1 MLVQRILTAVVLA
14 SLVILAIF
22 QLPSIYFSLFLA
34 LVTLGG
40 AWEWLSLTGVE
51 KNSSRILFLLA
62 LIFPMLGVTYWT
74 LFLEI
79 LSESLEWPELKD
91 YSDALEWLV
100 IPPVLFWLISMILIR
115 HSAQQ
120 LLVMEF
126 KPRTQALIGW
136 MILLAAWMFLGKLRS
151 YYGSFMVLY
160 FLILIWLA
168 DISAYFVGKTW
179 GKDKLA
185 PEISPGKT
193 LQGMYAALV
202 SAVVSSVGFYFCG
215 KLFSDQ
221 GADAPQDDSLWF
233 LDELVSVDI
242 AFLSILTVLL
252 SIYGDLFFS
261 LVKRRKG
268 VKDSGKLLPGHG
280 GILDRV
286 DSIIAAAPF
295 FYAGILLIG
304 RIFYA

>member
-1 MLVQRILTAVVLA
+1 
-14 SLVILAIF
+14 
-22 QLPSIYFSLFLA
+22 
-34 LVTLGG
+34 
-40 AWEWLSLTGVE
+40 
-51 KNSSRILFLLA
+51 
-62 LIFPMLGVTYWT
+62 MLGVTYWT
-74 LFLEI
+74 LFLEL

-100 IPPVLFWLISMILIR
+100 IPPVLFWLLSMILIR
-115 HSAQQ
+115 HSAPQ
-120 LLVMEF
+120 LLTMQF

-136 MILLAAWMFLGKLRS
+136 MVLLAAWMFLGKLRA

-168 DISAYFVGKTW
+168 DISAYFVGKKW

-193 LQGMYAALV
+193 LQGMYGALA

-215 KLFSDQ
+215 KLVAEDT
-221 GADAPQDDSLWF
+221 GAPQDESLWF

>member
-1 MLVQRILTAVVLA
+1 MLVQRILTAMVLA
-14 SLVILAIF
+14 TLVILAIF

-34 LVTLGG
+34 LITLGG

-51 KNSSRILFLLA
+51 KTSTRILFLFA
-62 LIFPMLGVTYWT
+62 LILPMLGVTYWT
-74 LFLEI
+74 LFLEL
-79 LSESLEWPELKD
+79 LSEALEWPELKD

-100 IPPVLFWLISMILIR
+100 IPPVLFWLLSMILIR
-115 HSAQQ
+115 HSAPQ

-136 MILLAAWMFLGKLRS
+136 MVLLAAWMFLGKLRS

-168 DISAYFVGKTW
+168 DISAYFVGNKW

-193 LQGMYAALV
+193 LQGMYGALA

-215 KLFSDQ
+215 KLVAEDT
-221 GADAPQDDSLWF
+221 GAPQDESLWF

>member
-14 SLVILAIF
+14 TLVILAIF

-51 KNSSRILFLLA
+51 KTSTRVVFLFA
-62 LIFPMLGVTYWT
+62 LILPMLGVTYWT
-74 LFLEI
+74 LFLEL

-100 IPPVLFWLISMILIR
+100 IPPVLFWLLSMILIR
-115 HSAQQ
+115 HSAPQ
-120 LLVMEF
+120 LLTMQF

-136 MILLAAWMFLGKLRS
+136 MVLLAAWMFLGKLRA

-168 DISAYFVGKTW
+168 DISAYFVGKKW

-193 LQGMYAALV
+193 LQGMYGALA

-215 KLFSDQ
+215 KLVTEDT
-221 GADAPQDDSLWF
+221 GAPQDESLWF

>member
-1 MLVQRILTAVVLA
+1 MLVQRILTAMVLA
-14 SLVILAIF
+14 TLVILAIF

-34 LVTLGG
+34 LITLGG

-51 KNSSRILFLLA
+51 KTSTRILFLLA
-62 LIFPMLGVTYWT
+62 LILPMLGVTYWT
-74 LFLEI
+74 LFLEL

-100 IPPVLFWLISMILIR
+100 IPPVLFWLLSMILIR
-115 HSAQQ
+115 HSAPQ

-136 MILLAAWMFLGKLRS
+136 MVLLAAWMFLGKLRS

-160 FLILIWLA
+160 FLILIWFA
-168 DISAYFVGKTW
+168 DISAYFVGKKW

-193 LQGMYAALV
+193 LQGMYGALA

-215 KLFSDQ
+215 KLVAEDT
-221 GADAPQDDSLWF
+221 GAPQDESLWF

>member
-14 SLVILAIF
+14 TLVILAIF
-22 QLPSIYFSLFLA
+22 QLPSIYFSLLLA

-51 KNSSRILFLLA
+51 KTSTRILFLLA
-62 LIFPMLGVTYWT
+62 LILPMLGVTYWT
-74 LFLEI
+74 LFLEL

-100 IPPVLFWLISMILIR
+100 IPPVLFWLLSMILIR
-115 HSAQQ
+115 HSAPQ

-136 MILLAAWMFLGKLRS
+136 MVLLAAWMFLGKLRS

-168 DISAYFVGKTW
+168 DISAYFVGKKW

-193 LQGMYAALV
+193 LQGMYGALA

-215 KLFSDQ
+215 KLV
-221 GADAPQDDSLWF
+221 ADDTGAPQDESLWF
-233 LDELVSVDI
+233 LDELVSVDV

>member
-14 SLVILAIF
+14 TLVILAIF

-51 KNSSRILFLLA
+51 KTSTRVVFLFA
-62 LIFPMLGVTYWT
+62 LILPMLGVTYWT
-74 LFLEI
+74 LFLEL

-100 IPPVLFWLISMILIR
+100 IPPVLFWLLSMILIR
-115 HSAQQ
+115 HSAPQ
-120 LLVMEF
+120 LLTMQF

-136 MILLAAWMFLGKLRS
+136 MVLLAAWMFLGKLRA

-168 DISAYFVGKTW
+168 DISAYFVGKKW

-193 LQGMYAALV
+193 LQGMYGALA

-215 KLFSDQ
+215 KLVAEDT
-221 GADAPQDDSLWF
+221 GAPQDESLWF

>member
-14 SLVILAIF
+14 TLVILAIF

-51 KNSSRILFLLA
+51 KTSTRILFLFA
-62 LIFPMLGVTYWT
+62 LILPMLGVTYWT
-74 LFLEI
+74 LFLEL

-100 IPPVLFWLISMILIR
+100 IPPVLFWLLSMILIR
-115 HSAQQ
+115 HSAPQ

-136 MILLAAWMFLGKLRS
+136 MVLLAAWMFLGKLRS

-160 FLILIWLA
+160 FLILIWIA
-168 DISAYFVGKTW
+168 DISAYFVGKKW

-193 LQGMYAALV
+193 LQGMYGALA
-202 SAVVSSVGFYFCG
+202 SAVVSGVGFYFCG
-215 KLFSDQ
+215 KLVAEDT
-221 GADAPQDDSLWF
+221 GAPQDESLWF

-286 DSIIAAAPF
+286 DSIVAAAPF

>member
-14 SLVILAIF
+14 TLVILAIF

-51 KNSSRILFLLA
+51 KTSTRVVFLFA
-62 LIFPMLGVTYWT
+62 LILPMLGVTYWT
-74 LFLEI
+74 LFLEL

-100 IPPVLFWLISMILIR
+100 IPPVLFWLLSMILIR
-115 HSAQQ
+115 HSAPQ
-120 LLVMEF
+120 LLTMQF

-136 MILLAAWMFLGKLRS
+136 MVLLAAWMFLGKLRA

-160 FLILIWLA
+160 FLVLIWLA
-168 DISAYFVGKTW
+168 DISAYFVGKKW

-193 LQGMYAALV
+193 LQGMYGALA

-215 KLFSDQ
+215 KLVAEDT
-221 GADAPQDDSLWF
+221 GAPQDESLWF